1 MQKRM
6 VSGRV
11 RICAQ
16 LMAPNANVGGWRLR
30 ERNSA
35 QSPELQVDTNTRRQR
50 EREGEGERE
59 SERARE
65 ENKHKT
71 AEAQMTCNIKR
82 TFHLSPDVKHHHS
95 TGSMGIPACASRAI
109 LQVYQD
115 EDSPQFSLL
124 RFLHCSELLYYY
136 HAILGHLDALSG
148 PKRPAKLPGPNNKEK
163 VHEFNFLYPIHINPI
178 TYMVR
183 CRRT

>member
-1 MQKRM
+1 
-6 VSGRV
+6 
-11 RICAQ
+11 
-16 LMAPNANVGGWRLR
+16 MAC
-30 ERNSA
+30 SI
-35 QSPELQVDTNTRRQR
+35 
-50 EREGEGERE
+50 
-59 SERARE
+59 
-65 ENKHKT
+65 KH
-71 AEAQMTCNIKR
+71 

-124 RFLHCSELLYYY
+124 RFLHCSELLYYS

-163 VHEFNFLYPIHINPI
+163 VQELDFLYPIHKPYNLHGALSKNLTAAPRPQDPVE
-178 TYMVR
+178 TKSEPLKALR
-183 CRRT
+183 SCWRLGGA